1 MAEQPR
7 FSVAYNIQSTIE
19 ERREMAELYQRAFSA
34 KRVWEDDM
42 HVGIEIGGVSLLLA
56 PGDAEGKGLD
66 NPLILEVHYDD
77 KDKFLKAYETLA
89 EDGPEHS
96 MEGPYPWAT
105 RLGLV
110 TDKFGIGWAL
120 YYDE

>member
-1 MAEQPR
+1 MPEQTT

-19 ERREMAELYQRAFSA
+19 ERREMAALYQRALSA

-42 HVGIEIGGVSLLLA
+42 HVGIEIGGVNLLLA
-56 PGDAEGKGLD
+56 PGSAEGKGMD
-66 NPLILEVHYDD
+66 NPLILEVRFCD
-77 KDKFLKAYETLA
+77 KGEFLKAYETLS
-89 EDGPEHS
+89 EGGGSHS

-110 TDKFGIGWAL
+110 TDKFGVGWAL
-120 YYDE
+120 YYSE